1 MNVASIKE
9 SLITTYNKYAQER
22 SEKGTRFHTPIPAR
36 SRRTLN
42 GSGPIVATAVEHA
55 SELVSVSPLSD
66 GGRPWLR

>member
-1 MNVASIKE
+1 MKIAEIRVIR
-9 SLITTYNKYAQER
+9 TCP
-22 SEKGTRFHTPIPAR
+22 TRNHLFVKTLTDEGVYGVGEG
-36 SRRTLN
+36 TLN